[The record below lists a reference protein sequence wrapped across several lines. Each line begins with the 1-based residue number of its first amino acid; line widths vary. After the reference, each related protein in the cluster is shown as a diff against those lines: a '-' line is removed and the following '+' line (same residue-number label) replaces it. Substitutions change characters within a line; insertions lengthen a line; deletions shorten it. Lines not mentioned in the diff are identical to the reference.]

1 MASLSYLCVCT
12 LMLRMCRPCLARLHE
27 RLQDRLRP
35 EPCQIGSTPL
45 APAPEPR
52 KIRSLEHFSVG
63 GATKSWLHP
72 APSDSTASNASPAPD
87 GHAADGRPRQG
98 RGSRRGG
105 WPVGAHRGG
114 GSLRRGG
121 ASRRENMEGRPM
133 GARRGGSTRRAGTG
147 PAVAAAAP
155 KAERPAAW
163 DAERP
168 AGWIWAGVPASGLGG
183 GGVLPGRRRRA
194 LRRTGLEAQRA

>member
-63 GATKSWLHP
+63 GATKSWLHL

-87 GHAADGRPRQG
+87 GHAADGRRRGAARGEEDGWWELVAAREFLRRRQHEARRGESARAQG
-98 RGSRRGG
+98 RK
-105 WPVGAHRGG
+105 
-114 GSLRRGG
+114 LR
-121 ASRRENMEGRPM
+121 
-133 GARRGGSTRRAGTG
+133 GARRGAEERQGGASSGCAGGEWWLLLRRPSGRRCGRLTDRRH
-147 PAVAAAAP
+147 
-155 KAERPAAW
+155 ERPT
-163 DAERP
+163 RP
-168 AGWIWAGVPASGLGG
+168 SGNWSRDGHG
-183 GGVLPGRRRRA
+183 PPS
-194 LRRTGLEAQRA
+194 